1 MAEDPEN
8 RSWIEAQWD
17 APPWIRA
24 GISTRHGGYSQPPY
38 DSLNLAYH
46 VGDKPETVTLN
57 RRYLKD
63 LLDLPGEP
71 LWLNQVHGNRVIE
84 AGSSDN
90 LDADGSFTDKP
101 ELVCVIM
108 AADCLPLLICDN
120 SGTKIA
126 AVHVGWR
133 GYCAGI
139 ITMALEAFRPIF
151 QELIVWIGPHIRQNN
166 YEVGD
171 DVYYS
176 CINRDK

>member
-1 MAEDPEN
+1 MAEGPEN
-8 RSWIEAQWD
+8 LSWIEAQWD

-46 VGDKPETVTLN
+46 VGENPETVTLN

-71 LWLNQVHGNRVIE
+71 LWLNQVHGNRIIE

-101 ELVCVIM
+101 GLVCVIM
-108 AADCLPLLICDN
+108 TGQL
-120 SGTKIA
+120 
-126 AVHVGWR
+126 H
-133 GYCAGI
+133 
-139 ITMALEAFRPIF
+139 F
-151 QELIVWIGPHIRQNN
+151 
-166 YEVGD
+166 
-171 DVYYS
+171 
-176 CINRDK
+176 